1 MARSDVE
8 VLLTVY
14 DPDVEVWM
22 RSMGGV
28 GISDCYHGHAGVHAL
43 YADMDDAFEDWWW
56 TIRSVVD
63 GGDRLAVRADF
74 VGHGR
79 GSGAKTELRG
89 GGTAARLSSRGR
101 VVWQEW
107 FVEQDGWMKRGRC

>member
-1 MARSDVE
+1 MLNLSIRQGFAAMARSDVE
-8 VLLTVY
+8 VLLTIY

-22 RSMGGV
+22 RSVDGV
-28 GISDCYHGHAGVHAL
+28 GISDCYHGDAGVHAL

-56 TIRSVVD
+56 MIRSVVD

-79 GSGAKTELRG
+79 GSQRRKMRT
-89 GGTAARLSSRGR
+89 
-101 VVWQEW
+101 
-107 FVEQDGWMKRGRC
+107 